1 MGLRQK
7 CPRTVAALLCVTM
20 AAGCA
25 LAQSKA
31 EPNPGHGPQL
41 KPANPQQFFIEPD
54 QGVTLR
60 WSWEGLTAAKE
71 VVAQIDGYDGKPVAE
86 VKAIQQGSAVLL
98 PIKLPAGFYSITFPG
113 QNQVFGLLAQ
123 SPYQAKRDPFFGLDG
138 ALSWLG
144 PQALRPNFVS
154 IVHRMGV
161 SIARERLNWQDIQ
174 PTSTTWDWESQ
185 KHYESLRKL
194 YSAVSVPILE
204 VFHASPA
211 WMQTDQQ
218 KFPEDL
224 PVTETSWEQIAHR
237 WSGYWGGVEVWN
249 EPDIAAGNGGP
260 QAERYVPLVETM
272 KYALQSAHATT
283 PVGGGV
289 FAYLTRSYMD
299 LAAENGL
306 LQAVDF
312 LSFHY
317 YKDPF
322 QLEGFVSEYR
332 DYLKQFNRE
341 SLPLWI
347 TEAGKNWKGTPHT
360 RPDKAQDEASA
371 LGFAELAVEAKACGV
386 ARIFAFVLPDY
397 SEHGTNN
404 FGLLDAAGTPV
415 RSLAS
420 YATAIHLLSNAKYV
434 GDIDLGDKAI
444 RGRAFESSEGKTIV
458 VIEAPAAGKY
468 TVAIPFAVNRFEGID
483 GRKLEVKGLD
493 LALADGMA
501 YAHVDMAAIK
511 DRLIVNTTAMNLQR
525 SASLA
530 LPRFVASPLVIEATM
545 DAKVY
550 PDGVRGYEIPKDA
563 VTLPVKV
570 RINNLSHYSQKIS
583 LVFNE
588 EPDDAKK
595 REVTVPASSSRDV
608 VQNVDV
614 SSIHYDSGGLGKI
627 RVEAQGQAAGTILP
641 SVFLVS
647 SALGFDAYLNAYPYH
662 FALPIGDLGRWDKNS
677 SGEMTY
683 SKSGTGAL
691 EYSIVFKTQDHWA
704 YPRFVLPQEVDL
716 DRIEGVMVR
725 GRCMQPATVR
735 VMTWAGKS
743 NEFNVTGYAIFPADG
758 KWHVAYVP
766 FSDFVPTTP
775 GMRVG
780 QQVKTISVGIGSSKG
795 DTNQVEISD
804 VILLGK

>member
-1 MGLRQK
+1 
-7 CPRTVAALLCVTM
+7 
-20 AAGCA
+20 
-25 LAQSKA
+25 
-31 EPNPGHGPQL
+31 
-41 KPANPQQFFIEPD
+41 
-54 QGVTLR
+54 
-60 WSWEGLTAAKE
+60 
-71 VVAQIDGYDGKPVAE
+71 
-86 VKAIQQGSAVLL
+86 
-98 PIKLPAGFYSITFPG
+98 
-113 QNQVFGLLAQ
+113 
-123 SPYQAKRDPFFGLDG
+123 
-138 ALSWLG
+138 
-144 PQALRPNFVS
+144 
-154 IVHRMGV
+154 
-161 SIARERLNWQDIQ
+161 
-174 PTSTTWDWESQ
+174 
-185 KHYESLRKL
+185 
-194 YSAVSVPILE
+194 VSVPILE

-237 WSGYWGGVEVWN
+237 WSGYWGGIEVWN
-249 EPDIAAGNGGP
+249 EPDIAAGNGGA
-260 QAERYVPLVETM
+260 QAERYVPLVQTM

-289 FAYLTRSYMD
+289 FAYFTRSYMD

-306 LQAVDF
+306 LQTVDF

-347 TEAGKNWKGTPHT
+347 TEAGRNWKGTPHT
-360 RPDKAQDEASA
+360 RPDKTQDDASA

-420 YATAIHLLSNAKYV
+420 YATAIHILSNAKYI

-458 VIEAPAAGKY
+458 VMEAPEPGKY
-468 TVAIPFAVNRFEGID
+468 SAAIPFSVDDVEGID
-483 GRKLEVKGLD
+483 GRKLEVKAGK
-493 LALADGMA
+493 LALGDGLA
-501 YAHVDMAAIK
+501 YAHVDLAAMK
-511 DRLIVNTTAMNLQR
+511 DRLIVNTTAMDLQR

-530 LPRFVASPLVIEATM
+530 LPRSVAAPLVIEATM

-550 PDGVRGYEIPKDA
+550 PDGVRGYEIPQGA
-563 VTLPVKV
+563 TTLPVKV
-570 RINNLSHYSQKIS
+570 RVNNLSHSSQKLS
-583 LVFNE
+583 LVFNGE
-588 EPDDAKK
+588 AADARK
-595 REVTVPASSSRDV
+595 RDVTVPASSFRDV
-608 VQNVDV
+608 MQNVDV
-614 SSIHYDSGGLGKI
+614 SSIHYDSSGVGKVRI
-627 RVEAQGQAAGTILP
+627 EAQGQEGGTILP

-647 SALGFDAYLNAYPYH
+647 SPLGFDAYLNAYPYH

-677 SGEMTY
+677 SGEMTF
-683 SKSGTGAL
+683 SKSDAGNL
-691 EYSIVFKTQDHWA
+691 RYSIAFKTQDHWA

-716 DRIEGVMVR
+716 DRIEGVLVR
-725 GRCMQPATVR
+725 GRCTQPATVR
-735 VMTWAGKS
+735 VMTWAGK
-743 NEFNVTGYAIFPADG
+743 NNVFNVTGYSIFPADG
-758 KWHVAYVP
+758 QWHVAYVA
-766 FSDFVPTTP
+766 FSDFVPSGGGTK
-775 GMRVG
+775 VG